1 MTEKL
6 TPFETFRELKARQQ
20 ATARARTQEA
30 GGGAQAALG
39 EIMSVVEDTDR
50 LVSRLQGGLKHELAR
65 ELARGDARGLDGMR
79 DLVRRYERLS
89 WELHGQLRAV
99 LEGARK
105 GR

>member
-1 MTEKL
+1 MTDKL

-20 ATARARTQEA
+20 GADRARQNEA
-30 GGGAQAALG
+30 RGGTPAALG
-39 EIMSVVEDTDR
+39 EITSVVEDTGR
-50 LVSRLQGGLKHELAR
+50 LVGRLQGGLKHELAR
-65 ELARGDARGLDGMR
+65 ELARGEAGGIDGMR

>member
-1 MTEKL
+1 MSDKL
-6 TPFETFRELKARQQ
+6 TTFETFRELKARQQ
-20 ATARARTQEA
+20 AEERARQHE
-30 GGGAQAALG
+30 GEGGAPAG
-39 EIMSVVEDTDR
+39 IVEVMSVVEDTAR
-50 LVSRLQGGLKHELAR
+50 LVGRLQGGLKHELAR
-65 ELARGDARGLDGMR
+65 ALAQGEAGGTDGMR

>member
-1 MTEKL
+1 MTDKL

-20 ATARARTQEA
+20 AGDQARRDEA
-30 GGGAQAALG
+30 QAGAPAALG
-39 EIMSVVEDTDR
+39 EIMSVVEDTGR
-50 LVSRLQGGLKHELAR
+50 LVARLQGGLKHELAR
-65 ELARGDARGLDGMR
+65 ELARGEEVGIDGMR